1 MPTWP
6 NHTSVPATYLAGFI
20 STALATDTLQGHVSL
35 ERAERAEAAPVCYEA
50 CGLSDFACSA
60 FLLKAPTLRKTPNR
74 ESALR
79 TKRKDLIP
87 PGI

>member
-1 MPTWP
+1 M
-6 NHTSVPATYLAGFI
+6 
-20 STALATDTLQGHVSL
+20 
-35 ERAERAEAAPVCYEA
+35 CYEA
-50 CGLSDFACSA
+50 GGLSDFVCSA